1 MDSSTLQPH
10 DGGLMITS
18 EMVLDT
24 VRRDI
29 EVYGLDEAIKR
40 FERVRSYFAAIPG
53 WAETVRQVDD
63 LFIEER
69 RRLKKEK
76 ARPLTVNQN
85 LNLTMKGNN
94 LSYNEVQ

>member
-1 MDSSTLQPH
+1 
-10 DGGLMITS
+10 MITS

-76 ARPLTVNQN
+76 AQPMIVNHNRNTTINANDAQYIEN
-85 LNLTMKGNN
+85 
-94 LSYNEVQ
+94 